1 MPTHAQLATRV
12 KVLYRDYGNAKYC
25 CPSFVKAFKFTLLK
39 LVSLHADHDN
49 RTQLE
54 RPPMPPLQVLRGPA
68 YDAYKNRMQPFF
80 LKVGAT
86 VSVHELNVPQ
96 TEVVANFLSGIKH
109 PADRLYEKNYPAARY
124 GRHAWENRLIA
135 LLLDYACNDYFPVSL
150 SGLRLYQKK
159 SMHHFLQG
167 YAGRHKFRPPLPNHK
182 KMFLNEYFQY
192 RQRAQAFF
200 DKVGFPVRVE
210 YLTLPMIEA
219 LLNFMA
225 GHKHPEKER
234 YRKVF
239 AASAVRPVDYFVSMY
254 KPYENKRYPIS
265 VGQYHGKKKQ
275 ITPLLFFKPGED
287 VSRWFPPP
295 PSNKIKTGR
304 TRLFLNY
311 KVIFERLEIPVDPR
325 VLPIAY
331 IEAVL
336 NYAEVTTAKQPSA
349 GAEQRLLCAG

>member
-12 KVLYRDYGNAKYC
+12 KRLYLDYGNPKYC
-25 CPSFVKAFKFTLLK
+25 CPSFVMASKGTLLR
-39 LVSLHADHDN
+39 LVSLHAGYDN
-49 RTQLE
+49 HTRCQ
-54 RPPMPPLQVLRGPA
+54 RPPIPQLRILRGAA
-68 YDAYKNRMQPFF
+68 YDAYMNRMQPFF
-80 LKVGAT
+80 LKAGAT
-86 VSVHELNVPQ
+86 VSVIDLNVPQ

-109 PADRLYEKNYPAARY
+109 PADCLYEKNYPSAGY
-124 GRHAWENRLIA
+124 GRRAWESRMIA
-135 LLLDYACNDYFPVSL
+135 LLSDYACNDYFPVSL
-150 SGLRLYQKK
+150 SGLRLVQKK
-159 SMHHFLQG
+159 SMHHFLKG
-167 YAGRHKFRPPLPNHK
+167 YTGRLKFRPPLPNHK
-182 KMFLNEYFQY
+182 KMFMDEYFQY

-210 YLTLPMIEA
+210 YLTLPIIES

-225 GHKHPEKER
+225 GYKHPEKER
-234 YRKVF
+234 YRRVF
-239 AASAVRPVDYFVSMY
+239 ATSAVHPVDYFVSMY
-254 KPYENKRYPIS
+254 KPYENRRYPIS

-275 ITPLLFFKPGED
+275 ITPLLYFKPGEA

-311 KVIFERLEIPVDPR
+311 EVIFDRLEIPVDPR

-336 NYAEVTTAKQPSA
+336 NYAEVATAGQPSA
-349 GAEQRLLCAG
+349 GAELRFAG